1 MPEIS
6 LPFCKRKLVGSCL
19 EAEYQRAAR
28 RSEKQIPQPVDGNA
42 YNPMPANMGLR
53 LTWVERDGHR
63 VRAPERHGFSLNFI
77 ESRLGE
83 ALILAF
89 ELAAVTGKICLELR
103 HRPEDA
109 YRRPTHRANEVATVE
124 RCASLS
130 VW

>member
-6 LPFCKRKLVGSCL
+6 LPFCKRKLVGSRL
-19 EAEYQRAAR
+19 EDEYQRAAR
-28 RSEKQIPQPVDGNA
+28 RAEKQIPQPVDGNA

-83 ALILAF
+83 ALGG
-89 ELAAVTGKICLELR
+89 E
-103 HRPEDA
+103 A
-109 YRRPTHRANEVATVE
+109 YSR
-124 RCASLS
+124 L
-130 VW
+130 